1 MKKLFFLM
9 MLLMLINCEK
19 EGQIYDTI
27 KKEEDVKK
35 SDSLKSDSLKTE
47 TPLSKEETFKDLN
60 REVLQVL
67 KVKQYAQFANHIHPE
82 KGVRFSMYA
91 FVNPAK
97 DKIFTKEDF
106 LKYID
111 SETKFTWGERDGTGE
126 PLVLSIND
134 YLQKWVF
141 KKDFDTASEYY
152 FNDFKASGNSL
163 NNLKKLY
170 PNANFT
176 ENFIAGTEEN
186 SGLDWASLRLVF
198 EESAGNNY
206 LVAVINDEWTI

>member
-35 SDSLKSDSLKTE
+35 SDSLENDSLKTK
-47 TPLSKEETFKDLN
+47 TPLTKEETFKKLN
-60 REVLQVL
+60 REVLET
-67 KVKQYAQFANHIHPE
+67 VKSQKYTEFANYIHPE

-91 FVNPAK
+91 YINPAK
-97 DKIFTKEDF
+97 DKFFTKKDF

-111 SETKFTWGERDGTGE
+111 SETKFTWGEKDGTGD
-126 PLVLSIND
+126 PLVLTLKD
-134 YLQKWVF
+134 YLQKWVL
-141 KKDFDTASEYY
+141 KKDFTTGKYY
-152 FNDFKASGNSL
+152 FNDLKASGNSL
-163 NNLKKLY
+163 NNLKEY
-170 PNANFT
+170 YANSNFT
-176 ENFIAGTEEN
+176 ENFIAGTEQN

-198 EESAGNNY
+198 EESEGNNY

>member
-1 MKKLFFLM
+1 

-27 KKEEDVKK
+27 KKEEEVKK
-35 SDSLKSDSLKTE
+35 SDSLKSDSLQTK
-47 TPLSKEETFKDLN
+47 PVSKEESFKN
-60 REVLQVL
+60 SNTAVL
-67 KVKQYAQFANHIHPE
+67 KTLKLKHYKQFANFIHPD

-97 DKIFTKEDF
+97 DKLFTKEEF
-106 LKYID
+106 VKYID

-126 PLVLSIND
+126 PLVLSIKD

-141 KKDFDTASEYY
+141 KKDFTTAQYY

-163 NNLKKLY
+163 NNLKELY

-176 ENFIAGTEEN
+176 ENFIAGSEQN

-198 EESAGNNY
+198 EETNGNNY